1 MRIGIAAD
9 HGGFELKEILVK
21 YLRDAGHEITDFGA
35 YEYDA
40 VDDYPDFVVPLARGV
55 GAGDVEKGIA
65 VCGSGVGACIAAN
78 KIRGAR
84 ACLIAEVFSAR
95 QGVEDDDMN
104 IACLGGRVIGVGLAR
119 ELVDTFVAA
128 RYIGGGRFQRRLDK
142 VLALEAE

>member
-9 HGGFELKEILVK
+9 HGGFELKETLAK
-21 YLRDAGHEITDFGA
+21 ELRDAGHEITDFGA

-40 VDDYPDFVVPLARGV
+40 VDDYPDFVVPLARAV

-65 VCGSGVGACIAAN
+65 FCGSGVGACIAAN

-84 ACLIAEVFSAR
+84 ACLVAEVFSAR

-104 IACLGGRVIGVGLAR
+104 IACFGGRVIGVGLAR
-119 ELVDTFVAA
+119 ELVKAFIDA